1 MINPQSYHNQK
12 AFIFLGIGGIGM
24 SALARYLLLCG
35 KEVKGYDRSRSE
47 ITQSLEALGA
57 EIVHS
62 VTPVPSWFEAEPNEE
77 ILVIWTPALAS
88 DDPWMLRAKSS
99 NVQMIKRAE
108 LLGVISAQAK
118 KTLAVAGTHG
128 KTTTSSLLAHI
139 TVESGDHGIGF
150 LGGVAQNYQTNLI
163 AGKGIKERLDQEE
176 TLDFT
181 VVEADEFDRS
191 FHWIN
196 ADIACITSMD
206 PDHLDVY
213 QDADS
218 FNEAFEIFVKDIKPS
233 HLFIREGLKL
243 SGVSVGFSSDAKICA
258 ENIRVKNGA
267 YRFDLN
273 FGSELWNDLIGP
285 MPGRHNLSNTI
296 MAIAMA
302 RVYGVPQITIR
313 QALGNFKG
321 IQRRFNQH
329 ELSLDGVLIDD
340 YAHHPTE
347 LLALLQGVREFYPD
361 QNHVLLFQP
370 HLFSRTRD
378 FGADFARVLKQF
390 DRVILMPIYP
400 ARELPLTGINSDWLA
415 EICAT
420 DRVISLSAS
429 KAIEAFII
437 EKANVYIMAGAGDIG
452 TYLEE
457 IKLKLSA

>member
-1 MINPQSYHNQK
+1 MINPQSYHDQK

-150 LGGVAQNYQTNLI
+150 MGGVAQNYQTNLI

-191 FHWIN
+191 FHWIK

-243 SGVSVGFSSDAKICA
+243 SGVSVG
-258 ENIRVKNGA
+258 
-267 YRFDLN
+267 L
-273 FGSELWNDLIGP
+273 
-285 MPGRHNLSNTI
+285 
-296 MAIAMA
+296 
-302 RVYGVPQITIR
+302 
-313 QALGNFKG
+313 
-321 IQRRFNQH
+321 RRFNQH

-429 KAIEAFII
+429 KAIEAFIV

>member
-1 MINPQSYHNQK
+1 MINPQSYHNQQ

-35 KEVKGYDRSRSE
+35 KEVKGYDRSSSE
-47 ITQSLEALGA
+47 ITQSLEAIGA

-62 VTPVPSWFEAEPNEE
+62 ETPVVSWFKAEPNEE

-88 DDPWMLRAKSS
+88 DDPWMLQATSS
-99 NVQMIKRAE
+99 DVQMVKRAE

-139 TVESGDHGIGF
+139 IVQSGDHGIGF
-150 LGGVAQNYQTNLI
+150 MGGVAQNYQTNLI
-163 AGKGIKERLDQEE
+163 TDKRINTRLDEGE
-176 TLDFT
+176 LLDFT

-191 FHWIN
+191 FHWIK

-213 QDADS
+213 EDADS
-218 FNEAFEIFVKDIKPS
+218 FNEAFEIFVKDIKSS

-243 SGVSVGFSSDAKICA
+243 SGISVGFSSKAQIWA
-258 ENIRVKNGA
+258 ENIRVQNGA

-273 FGSELWNDLIGP
+273 FGSEVWNDLIGS

-296 MAIAMA
+296 MAISMA
-302 RVYGVPQITIR
+302 RIYGVPQFIIR
-313 QALGNFKG
+313 QALSNFKG
-321 IQRRFNQH
+321 IQRRFNRH
-329 ELSLDGVLIDD
+329 ELSLGGVLIDD

-361 QNHVLLFQP
+361 RNHVLLFQP

-400 ARELPLTGINSDWLA
+400 ARELPLKGINSDWLV
-415 EICAT
+415 EICDT
-420 DRVISLSAS
+420 DQVISLSTS
-429 KAIEAFII
+429 KAIEAFVS
-437 EKANVYIMAGAGDIG
+437 ENAKVYIIAGAGDIG
-452 TYLEE
+452 THLEE
-457 IKLKLSA
+457 IKLKLSV